1 MYGNGTR
8 PLSQSTGVNDCLDY
22 ICYCLTWHR
31 YSLYISLNT
40 VMAALRVGTQAD
52 RRAQLGCGSRH
63 RERREKGTVFAKSR
77 RIRGDLAG

>member
-1 MYGNGTR
+1 VPCLYGNGTR

-52 RRAQLGCGSRH
+52 RRARQAVGLATG
-63 RERREKGTVFAKSR
+63 REGRREPSLPSQGGSGV
-77 RIRGDLAG
+77 I